1 MTSLPCRCLLTWPT
15 VRVSRQILGSPLS
28 SGPHGSV
35 SAAPDFRTV
44 FQGFPQSER
53 AHPLPV
59 PSGASSTFRHTTCFL
74 LPPQTTAP
82 SVLPV
87 LGSHSPRQLQM
98 QPNHITSFHGLQ
110 SPDGRLRRGSWCPA
124 PPSASPNPL
133 SSLCT
138 IRVPHLL
145 LSQLICD
152 RFLSSDGFLGISWF
166 KFASPV
172 KHQSLTPIFMALVS
186 CSCSRLFVW

>member
-1 MTSLPCRCLLTWPT
+1 MPGLRCCCLLTWPT

-28 SGPHGSV
+28 SGPRGSV
-35 SAAPDFRTV
+35 STAPDFRTA

-53 AHPLPV
+53 AHPLLV
-59 PSGASSTFRHTTCFL
+59 PSGASSTFRRTTCFL

-110 SPDGRLRRGSWCPA
+110 SPRGCLRRGSWCPA

-138 IRVPHLL
+138 IFVPHLL
-145 LSQLICD
+145 VSYLICNS
-152 RFLSSDGFLGISWF
+152 FLFSDGFLGISWF
-166 KFASPV
+166 KFTSPV
-172 KHQSLTPIFMALVS
+172 KNHFTAPIFITFVSFSFSVS
-186 CSCSRLFVW
+186 C